1 MPIKVRVPPAITRGS
16 KGSDTVEVAAQ
27 NLPELLTALEGLY
40 PGVKKTICDDAGKL
54 NRFVNVFVN
63 DEDIRF
69 LGGEGYHFQDGD
81 EVLLIPS
88 IAGGA
93 DWDKQIAADFSEG
106 GSGTPLLER
115 WDAEIKAGGA
125 VALEEFLSQQVAR
138 C

>member
-1 MPIKVRVPPAITRGS
+1 MPITVRVPPAITRGS

-69 LGGEGYHFQDGD
+69 LGGEGYNFQDGD

-88 IAGGA
+88 IAGG
-93 DWDKQIAADFSEG
+93 
-106 GSGTPLLER
+106 
-115 WDAEIKAGGA
+115 
-125 VALEEFLSQQVAR
+125 
-138 C
+138 